1 MSETL
6 RNFGG
11 RLLLVGC
18 GNMAGAMLDRWLAAG
33 LDPASVAIV
42 DPYAAPRAGIAHF
55 ASLAEWKDAGAD
67 ADWIMLGMKP
77 QQLGEVAAD
86 LAPVATGAVHLL
98 SILAGVSLADLAARF
113 PEAKAQVRILP
124 NLAARI
130 GAGVSAVASAGDADE
145 AAVTALLT
153 PLGTV
158 VPLADDTAMDLVT
171 AFTGS
176 GPAFV
181 FRLIESYAAAGERLG
196 LSADDALKLAM
207 ATFGGSTALQLARSG
222 ADLAGVVSFH
232 GGLQTGPPGEAAAIR
247 ASVLVL
253 TGAADPVVPDSAVT
267 AWEDELRQAPD
278 VEWQV
283 VTYSGAMHA
292 FSVPGTDAPEHGSQF
307 QPTAER
313 RSWAAMK
320 GFLAEVLG

>member
-55 ASLAEWKDAGAD
+55 ASLAEWKDAGTG

-158 VPLADDTAMDLVT
+158 VPFADDTAMDLVT

-207 ATFGGSTALQLARSG
+207 ATFGGSTALLEGSGEKPGTLIAQVASKGGTTQAGLDVLDEDGQLAALFTNVLRAARDRG
-222 ADLAGVVSFH
+222 RELADIARG
-232 GGLQTGPPGEAAAIR
+232 
-247 ASVLVL
+247 
-253 TGAADPVVPDSAVT
+253 
-267 AWEDELRQAPD
+267 
-278 VEWQV
+278 
-283 VTYSGAMHA
+283 
-292 FSVPGTDAPEHGSQF
+292 DA
-307 QPTAER
+307 
-313 RSWAAMK
+313 
-320 GFLAEVLG
+320 

>member
-1 MSETL
+1 MSKTL

-11 RLLLVGC
+11 GLLLVGC

-55 ASLAEWKDAGAD
+55 ASLAEWKGAGTG

-196 LSADDALKLAM
+196 LLADDALKLAM
-207 ATFGGSTALQLARSG
+207 ATFGGSTALLEGSGEKPGTLIAQVASKGGTTQAGLDVLDEDGQLAALFTNVLRAARDRG
-222 ADLAGVVSFH
+222 RELADIARG
-232 GGLQTGPPGEAAAIR
+232 
-247 ASVLVL
+247 
-253 TGAADPVVPDSAVT
+253 
-267 AWEDELRQAPD
+267 
-278 VEWQV
+278 
-283 VTYSGAMHA
+283 
-292 FSVPGTDAPEHGSQF
+292 DA
-307 QPTAER
+307 
-313 RSWAAMK
+313 
-320 GFLAEVLG
+320 

>member
-1 MSETL
+1 MSKTL

-42 DPYAAPRAGIAHF
+42 DPFAAPRAGIAHS
-55 ASLAEWKDAGAD
+55 ASLAEWKDAGAG

-86 LAPVATGAVHLL
+86 LAPVATGGVHLL

-113 PEAKAQVRILP
+113 PEAQAQVRILP

-130 GAGVSAVASAGDADE
+130 GAGVSAVASAGSADE

-158 VPLADDTAMDLVT
+158 VPLADDTMMDLVT

-196 LSADDALKLAM
+196 LSADDALGFAM
-207 ATFGGSTALQLARSG
+207 ATFGGSTALLADSGEKPGTLIAQVASKGGTTQAGLDVLDEDGQLAALFTNVLRAARDRG
-222 ADLAGVVSFH
+222 RELADIAR
-232 GGLQTGPPGEAAAIR
+232 GE
-247 ASVLVL
+247 
-253 TGAADPVVPDSAVT
+253 G
-267 AWEDELRQAPD
+267 
-278 VEWQV
+278 
-283 VTYSGAMHA
+283 
-292 FSVPGTDAPEHGSQF
+292 
-307 QPTAER
+307 
-313 RSWAAMK
+313 
-320 GFLAEVLG
+320 